1 MVNSEDSLWSHML
14 SVNILCKVSI
24 KVCRCV
30 WTYAIQ
36 TLECVIHISWTVYM
50 KVQWKVNGF
59 AFEDLNRQ
67 CSCILPLLSNKQNR
81 YVYEMSMT
89 FKQPKGILLIQLCS
103 HVLCSNP
110 IIIFF
115 FSWKQIELQ
124 SEKVADWLREMWW
137 EGCVHNRYIWQTVLE
152 LNILSSFPVWDL
164 SHFIHQEPS
173 SIISV
178 LPQIF
183 PKSVHLKVTLKARIL
198 LQSYYTLHL

>member
-1 MVNSEDSLWSHML
+1 MFQWAMVNSEDSLWSHML

-89 FKQPKGILLIQLCS
+89 FKLPKGILLIQLCS
-103 HVLCSNP
+103 HVLCR
-110 IIIFF
+110 IQLFF
-115 FSWKQIELQ
+115 FFFMET
-124 SEKVADWLREMWW
+124 
-137 EGCVHNRYIWQTVLE
+137 NRIT
-152 LNILSSFPVWDL
+152 FR
-164 SHFIHQEPS
+164 
-173 SIISV
+173 
-178 LPQIF
+178 
-183 PKSVHLKVTLKARIL
+183 KSCRLAQGNVMGGVCT
-198 LQSYYTLHL
+198 